1 MKLTISFPEHA
12 TRTGVTRSPAS
23 LAMTSVLPSLN
34 KWQKWITARF
44 YTKKINK
51 PPQSKWFSTL
61 QMAKDAQVYPRW
73 TPIAAAMLIFKERE
87 KLGRTPSESLSAIPG
102 HTFDW
107 MINERPFSPKFR
119 ENKLLGLLHSHIF
132 EVYIS
137 QKFQYHAIFIHSLQ
151 GDLTQGKGYTRDTIY
166 SIDKIYVVVKN

>member
-73 TPIAAAMLIFKERE
+73 TPIAAAMLTFKERE
-87 KLGRTPSESLSAIPG
+87 KLGRTLSESLSAIPG

-107 MINERPFSPKFR
+107 IINERPFSPKFR
-119 ENKLLGLLHSHIF
+119 ENNLLGRPTAQPHFRSLYF
-132 EVYIS
+132 PEIS
-137 QKFQYHAIFIHSLQ
+137 VPC
-151 GDLTQGKGYTRDTIY
+151 DIY
-166 SIDKIYVVVKN
+166 SLTSGRLDTRKRLH